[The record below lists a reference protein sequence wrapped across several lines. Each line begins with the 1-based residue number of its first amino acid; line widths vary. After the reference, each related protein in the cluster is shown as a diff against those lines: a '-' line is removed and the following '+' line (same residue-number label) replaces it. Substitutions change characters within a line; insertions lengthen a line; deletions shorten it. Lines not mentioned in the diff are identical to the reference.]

1 MDIDPQDET
10 QPSEL
15 EADTQPVRVKQQEE
29 SAPETEP
36 SRRWIWVV
44 SVILF
49 LLIVGVGSG
58 MAGYND
64 GIVLRQNMEGDQ
76 IAQLLQMQY
85 ELGLQ
90 DIVAGRL
97 DLARQRWLFV
107 LENDPEFP
115 GLVDQMVRLMMEM
128 NATATVTPVPPTLT
142 PTPTRDMSGVDE
154 LFNRAVS
161 FFSAGNWTAV
171 IDTLVA
177 LRSEDLDFRVTDVDD
192 MLYTALRNR
201 GEGRILVEGDLEGG
215 IYDLTLAEHF
225 APLDVDAVTYRE
237 WARLYLTGLGFWA
250 AYPEQAV
257 YYFSQ
262 VAAAAPNLRDG
273 SGWTASGR
281 LYVSLIHY
289 AEWLAEKEEWCESQR
304 ILEDVLARGAN
315 PELEPTATYVF
326 LQCTTPTPTITLTAT
341 ETPTETATS
350 MFPMTPTDTP
360 LGTLTSTN
368 TPTATSS
375 PTETATPGGPTPTST
390 DTSTPTSTP
399 SATQTFT
406 TTPTPTITP
415 TPTPTSSPTPTA
427 TPTPTPI

>member
-1 MDIDPQDET
+1 MDIDPLDDT
-10 QPSEL
+10 KPNPL
-15 EADTQPVRVKQQEE
+15 EADTQPVRVRKGEENGE
-29 SAPETEP
+29 SAEP
-36 SRRWIWVV
+36 SRRWMWVV
-44 SVILF
+44 SSILF
-49 LLIVGVGSG
+49 LLIVAVGSG

-64 GIVLRQNMEGDQ
+64 GEVLRQNIEGDQ
-76 IAQLLQMQY
+76 ITQLLQMQY

-97 DLARQRWLFV
+97 DLARQRWIFV

-128 NATATVTPVPPTLT
+128 NTTATVTPVPPTLT

-154 LFNRAVS
+154 LFNRSVS
-161 FFSAGNWTAV
+161 FFAAGNWTAV

-177 LRSEDLDFRVTDVDD
+177 LRSEDLYFRVTEVDD
-192 MLYTALRNR
+192 MLFAALRNR

-225 APLDVDAVTYRE
+225 APLDVDAVIYRD

-304 ILEDVLARGAN
+304 ILDDILARGAN

-326 LQCTTPTPTITLTAT
+326 LQCTTPTSTVTSTPT

-350 MFPMTPTDTP
+350 IFPVTPSDTP
-360 LGTLTSTN
+360 VGTFTSTD
-368 TPTATSS
+368 TPTATGS
-375 PTETATPGGPTPTST
+375 PTPTPTPGGPTATAT
-390 DTSTPTSTP
+390 DTGTPTPTP
-399 SATQTFT
+399 SVTPTFT
-406 TTPTPTITP
+406 PTPTPTITP
-415 TPTPTSSPTPTA
+415 TPTATS
-427 TPTPTPI
+427 TPTPTDTPTPT